1 MSHEEGIMLVNAVAG
16 ALGHYAWVPEIVLKA
31 AMDRVP
37 EMDMHTLRMM
47 KRMMIACEWHMGC
60 LYSLRKCA
68 QTAEDLLSAVSAKI
82 SELEEKR
89 KETDNEDQQNQGAVQ
104 A

>member
-16 ALGHYAWVPEIVLKA
+16 ALGCNAWMPEIVLKA

-47 KRMMIACEWHMGC
+47 KRMMKDSEWHMGC

-68 QTAEDLLSAVSAKI
+68 QTAEDLLSAVSERIK
-82 SELEEKR
+82 ELEEGR
-89 KETDNEDQQNQGAVQ
+89 KEDEE
-104 A
+104 

>member
-16 ALGHYAWVPEIVLKA
+16 ALSDRAWMPEIVLKA

-60 LYSLRKCA
+60 LYSYRKCA
-68 QTAEDLLSAVSAKI
+68 QTAEDLLSAVSERIK
-82 SELEEKR
+82 ELEEKR
-89 KETDNEDQQNQGAVQ
+89 EDQQNQSAVQ
-104 A
+104 T